1 MPNSEQPEGRD
12 NGARPPSLAARGERR
27 RIERR
32 LQEALLLA
40 QLFQLGEARVDRRTR
55 ARVGAETGQLSA
67 LSPYEA
73 PDSVFAVLDAD
84 RWGSESRWR
93 RISITPMT
101 TDREK
106 LLSPL

>member
-1 MPNSEQPEGRD
+1 MTSAGRT
-12 NGARPPSLAARGERR
+12 SLAGLSRR
-27 RIERR
+27 RYSLSAELTTGIAGR
-32 LQEALLLA
+32 
-40 QLFQLGEARVDRRTR
+40 R

-73 PDSVFAVLDAD
+73 PDSVFAALDAD